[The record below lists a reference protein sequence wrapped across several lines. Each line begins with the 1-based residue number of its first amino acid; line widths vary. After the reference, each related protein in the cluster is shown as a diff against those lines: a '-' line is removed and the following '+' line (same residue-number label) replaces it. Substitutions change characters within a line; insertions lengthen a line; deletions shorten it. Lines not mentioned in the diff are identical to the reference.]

1 MDFEMQ
7 ISINI
12 TGLEKIQKQIKQLSG
27 GQVKDAAAK
36 ALNDTAFKVRKA
48 MQDDFTSTFD
58 RVTPYIRNSVRV
70 KQATPDNL
78 VASIGPDI
86 MVAKGVDPQKV
97 LMAQANAGPR
107 RDKRSE
113 KLLRSAGILP
123 AGYQTAIPKVPFPGS
138 EDGRGNLKGSFMQQ
152 LLSYFQSFSEVG
164 SRANMKQKRKDKLAG
179 RGVTASGYKTISGVV
194 YFVSHGKLRG
204 GPSSNLAAGI
214 WAKTG
219 IHGSNVRPVLMFVR
233 SPSYTAILST
243 ERIAKAA
250 DVHTHFSS
258 RFRYRVRQT
267 VEGMGL

>member
-1 MDFEMQ
+1 MQ
-7 ISINI
+7 ISIQI
-12 TGLEKIQKQIKQLSG
+12 TGLDKIQKQLKQLAGS
-27 GQVKDAAAK
+27 QVKEAAAK
-36 ALNDTAFKVRKA
+36 ALNDTAFKVRKT

-78 VASIGPDI
+78 VATIGPDI

-97 LMAQANAGPR
+97 LMAQANSGPR

-113 KLLRSAGILP
+113 KLLRSVGILP
-123 AGYQTAIPKVPFPGS
+123 AGYQTVIPKNPFPGS

-152 LLSYFQSFSEVG
+152 LLSYFQAFSEVG

-179 RGVTASGYKTISGVV
+179 RGVTASGYKTINGVV
-194 YFVSHGKLRG
+194 YFVAYGKLRS
-204 GPSSNLAAGI
+204 GPSSHLAPGI

-219 IHGSNVRPVLMFVR
+219 THGSNVKPVLMFVR
-233 SPSYTAILST
+233 TPNYTARLSKD
-243 ERIAKAA
+243 RIVKAV

-267 VEGMGL
+267 VEGMSA